1 MDFNK
6 LKNKCYGKSVEEIKN
21 IINETDGF
29 WKSDTNLLKLTLDAS
44 EYANEI
50 LNMDVEFPALFVYR
64 KECKILLYILKD
76 ITNVELIPDNES
88 FDDFDSFFKIALI
101 ELNSKA
107 YFLNNMINQIIEESK
122 NEVINEI
129 YEIFSNK
136 IPSVEDLEEL
146 KNSMKNI
153 FSDESPEKLEKIENI
168 LAFNDPIMKEVKNA
182 ILNNQVANEIGK
194 VKNAEENKEKVE
206 EIDKTLSSAQ
216 KTADSILQSIKNTPE
231 MKEIDN
237 KIKEQQMK
245 NIVEFSKQ
253 LEGKNK

>member
-1 MDFNK
+1 MDFK
-6 LKNKCYGKSVEEIKN
+6 EFKEKCFGKSVEEIKN
-21 IINETDGF
+21 IINEIDNF
-29 WKSDTNLLKLTLDAS
+29 WKDDTSLLKLTLDAS

-50 LNMDVEFPALFVYR
+50 LNIDSEFPALFIYR

-76 ITNVELIPDNES
+76 VTNIELIPDNES
-88 FDDFDSFFKIALI
+88 FDDFDAFLKIALVK
-101 ELNSKA
+101 LNSKA
-107 YFLNNMINQIIEESK
+107 YFLDNMINQIIEESK
-122 NEVINEI
+122 NKIMNEI
-129 YEIFSNK
+129 YDVFSNK

-153 FSDESPEKLEKIENI
+153 FSDENPEKLEKIENI

-194 VKNAEENKEKVE
+194 IKNAEEDKKKTK

-231 MKEIDN
+231 MKKIDD
-237 KIKEQQMK
+237 KIKEKQMK

-253 LEGKNK
+253 LEEKNK

>member
-1 MDFNK
+1 MDFNE

-107 YFLNNMINQIIEESK
+107 YFLDNMINQIIEESK

-182 ILNNQVANEIGK
+182 ILNNQVTNEIIK
-194 VKNAEENKEKVE
+194 IKNAEEDTKETKK
-206 EIDKTLSSAQ
+206 IDKTLNSAQ

-231 MKEIDN
+231 VKKIDD
-237 KIKEQQMK
+237 KIKEKQMK
-245 NIVEFSKQ
+245 NIVEFNKQ
-253 LEGKNK
+253 LEEKNK

>member
-1 MDFNK
+1 
-6 LKNKCYGKSVEEIKN
+6 
-21 IINETDGF
+21 
-29 WKSDTNLLKLTLDAS
+29 
-44 EYANEI
+44 
-50 LNMDVEFPALFVYR
+50 
-64 KECKILLYILKD
+64 
-76 ITNVELIPDNES
+76 
-88 FDDFDSFFKIALI
+88 
-101 ELNSKA
+101 
-107 YFLNNMINQIIEESK
+107 MINQIIEESK

-182 ILNNQVANEIGK
+182 ILNNQIANEIGK

>member
-1 MDFNK
+1 MDFNE

-50 LNMDVEFPALFVYR
+50 LNMDAEFPALFVYR

-107 YFLNNMINQIIEESK
+107 YFLDNMINQIIEESK
-122 NEVINEI
+122 NKVINEI

-136 IPSVEDLEEL
+136 IPSAEDLEEL

-182 ILNNQVANEIGK
+182 ILNNQIANEIGK

>member
-1 MDFNK
+1 MDFNE
-6 LKNKCYGKSVEEIKN
+6 LKSKCYGKSIEEIKG
-21 IINETDGF
+21 IINKIDDF
-29 WKSDTNLLKLTLDAS
+29 WKSDVNLLKLTLDAS

-50 LNMDVEFPALFVYR
+50 LNMDAEFPALFVYR

-107 YFLNNMINQIIEESK
+107 YFLDNMINQIIEESK

-182 ILNNQVANEIGK
+182 ILNNQIANEIGK

>member
-1 MDFNK
+1 MNFK
-6 LKNKCYGKSVEEIKN
+6 EFKEKCFGKSVEEIKN
-21 IINETDGF
+21 IINEIDNF
-29 WKSDTNLLKLTLDAS
+29 WKDDTSLLKLTLDAS

-50 LNMDVEFPALFVYR
+50 LNMDSEFPALFMYR

-76 ITNVELIPDNES
+76 ITNIELIPDNES
-88 FDDFDSFFKIALI
+88 FDDFDSFLKIALVK
-101 ELNSKA
+101 LNSKA
-107 YFLNNMINQIIEESK
+107 YFLDNMINQIIEESK
-122 NEVINEI
+122 NKVINEI
-129 YEIFSNK
+129 YDVFSNK

-194 VKNAEENKEKVE
+194 IKNAEEDKKKTK

-231 MKEIDN
+231 VKKIDD
-237 KIKEQQMK
+237 KIKEKQMK

-253 LEGKNK
+253 LEEKNK